1 MTGIPIALDPPDA
14 CQSADCFPGDTGP
27 CRPLGIEVADGRTL
41 ASYEHDC
48 GAVWQTLFDAF
59 GWPVERTTAR
69 VALAEQDR
77 ERKNAA

>member
-41 ASYEHDC
+41 ASYECGEC
-48 GAVWQTLFDAF
+48 GAGWQTLFDEHL
-59 GWPVERTTAR
+59 WPVERT
-69 VALAEQDR
+69 
-77 ERKNAA
+77 AAPVKDAATRSAA